1 MECAANM
8 AVAQYR
14 GVQCFQMF
22 FCADKLE
29 KDIWEIGRMRK
40 MGPDMYDKYSE
51 IAISVAL
58 S

>member
-14 GVQCFQMF
+14 NVQCFQMF

-29 KDIWEIGRMRK
+29 KDLWEIGRLRN
-40 MGPDMYDKYSE
+40 MGKDAYEKYAE
-51 IAISVAL
+51 IAVSVAL